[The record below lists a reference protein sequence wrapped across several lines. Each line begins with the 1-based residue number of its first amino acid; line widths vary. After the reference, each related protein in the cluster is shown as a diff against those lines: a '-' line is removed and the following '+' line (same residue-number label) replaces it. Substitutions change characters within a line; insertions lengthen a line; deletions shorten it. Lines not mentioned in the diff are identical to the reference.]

1 MSTITTD
8 DVHRLAHLS
17 SLQLSDE
24 ETDALRADLENIVS
38 YIEQLG
44 QLDTSGLEPTY
55 QVTGL
60 ENVFRTDE
68 VGDSLVSRERLLD
81 LAPETADNSI
91 KVPKVL

>member
-24 ETDALRADLENIVS
+24 ETDSLRADLENIVS

-44 QLDTSGLEPTY
+44 QLDTTGLDPTY

-60 ENVFRTDE
+60 ENIFRD
-68 VGDSLVSRERLLD
+68 DKVSDNSVTRERLLE
-81 LAPETADNSI
+81 LAQETENNSI

>member
-8 DVHRLAHLS
+8 EVRRLAHLS
-17 SLQLSDE
+17 SLQLSDD
-24 ETDALRADLENIVS
+24 ETDALRVDLENIVS

-44 QLDTSGLEPTY
+44 QLDTTDIEPTY

-60 ENVFRTDE
+60 QNVFRTDD
-68 VGDSLVSRERLLD
+68 VTDDSVTREQLLE
-81 LAPETADNSI
+81 LAPETVGTVI